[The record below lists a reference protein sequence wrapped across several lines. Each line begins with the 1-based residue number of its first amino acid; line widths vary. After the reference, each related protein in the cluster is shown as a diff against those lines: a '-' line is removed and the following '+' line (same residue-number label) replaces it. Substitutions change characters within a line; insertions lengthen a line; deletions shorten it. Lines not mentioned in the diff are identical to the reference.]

1 MEWHDL
7 EFTFNF
13 LKKNIFF
20 LRRNNRISKVFLIL
34 KTFGYIIIIVV
45 VVVFQICFKIF
56 GNRCGILSLI
66 YLWQIFNQNTAENL

>member
-13 LKKNIFF
+13 GKKKNETFF
-20 LRRNNRISKVFLIL
+20 PRRNNRISKVFLIL

-45 VVVFQICFKIF
+45 VLIFFNYLKIGVPF
-56 GNRCGILSLI
+56 
-66 YLWQIFNQNTAENL
+66 YL